1 MTLKCA
7 ACGSAN
13 VQKAT
18 LVGTAVTLDNSPTLK
33 KVFNTGGQI
42 FTEVCLDCGVL
53 GPLRGDPKKLAKM
66 LK

>member
-1 MTLKCA
+1 MTVKCT
-7 ACGSAN
+7 ACGSTN
-13 VQKAT
+13 VQRAT
-18 LVGTAVTLDNSPTLK
+18 IEGAALRLDNSSTLK